1 MVGIMKLNIAPIC
14 LAFCLL
20 FSIPACSGSIR
31 GPYIA
36 NPPTVGTIEPFY
48 VTIYNGTQ
56 WELDLGITQAG
67 HVILPRG
74 SAITFDI
81 GFLPGSVTVQAVTT
95 SVPQYI
101 YPAQTKIFSF
111 DYGPYDTSISFGIY

>member
-1 MVGIMKLNIAPIC
+1 MVGTMKLNIISVC
-14 LAFCLL
+14 LTLCLL
-20 FSIPACSGSIR
+20 FSVPACSGSIR

-56 WELDLGITQAG
+56 WELDLGTFGPG

-74 SAITFDI
+74 SSITFDI
-81 GFLPGSVTVQAVTT
+81 GFLPASVTVQAITT

-101 YPAQTKIFSF
+101 YPAQTKIFNL
-111 DYGPYDTSISFGIY
+111 DYGPYDTAISFGIY